1 MVVSGIRFFGAAA
14 LAAVLLSGC
23 DDASPP
29 QAPVRPVETLRVHYA
44 DRPTVAVQVGEIRPH
59 YESDLG
65 FRIGGRIAERNL
77 ELGQVLHAGQVIARL
92 DAQDQRNQ
100 ATAAE
105 ADLAAAQATLV
116 QAAAEARRKTKLHAD
131 GWSTAAALEAAE
143 RAHAAAAAAVKA
155 ARAKLRLA
163 RDQLGYADLT
173 APTDGTVTALG
184 AEAGQVVA
192 AGQMVARL
200 ARLSHKDAV
209 FSLSQALLLSLPKD
223 AGVTVALLDAPEISV
238 AARIT
243 EISPSA
249 DPVTRTYT
257 VKAALPED
265 APAAMR
271 LGMSVFGHFATGSS
285 RVAELPSSALF
296 QQDGAPAVWVVD
308 PAAST
313 VSLVKVKVARID
325 PGTVLIADGV
335 AEGARVVAAGVQT
348 LRPGQAVKPETGS
361 GS

>member
-1 MVVSGIRFFGAAA
+1 MRRGWVVFGAAA
-14 LAAVLLSGC
+14 LIAVGLSGC
-23 DDASPP
+23 DDAPPP

-44 DRPTVAVQVGEIRPH
+44 GRPTVAVQVGEIRPH

-77 ELGQVLHAGQVIARL
+77 DLGQVLHAGQVIARL

-100 ATAAE
+100 VAAAE
-105 ADLAAAQATLV
+105 ADLAAARATLV

-131 GWSTAAALEAAE
+131 GWATAAALEAAE
-143 RAHAAAAAAVKA
+143 RAHAAATASVKA

-163 RDQLGYADLT
+163 RDQRAYADLT

-200 ARLSHKDAV
+200 ARLNHKDAV

-271 LGMSVFGHFATGSS
+271 LGMSVFGHFAAGSS

-308 PAAST
+308 PTTST
-313 VSLVKVKVARID
+313 VSLVKVEVARLD
-325 PGTVLIADGV
+325 PGTVLITGGV
-335 AEGARVVAAGVQT
+335 AEGTRVVAAGVQT
-348 LRPGQAVKPETGS
+348 LRPGQAVNLGDGS